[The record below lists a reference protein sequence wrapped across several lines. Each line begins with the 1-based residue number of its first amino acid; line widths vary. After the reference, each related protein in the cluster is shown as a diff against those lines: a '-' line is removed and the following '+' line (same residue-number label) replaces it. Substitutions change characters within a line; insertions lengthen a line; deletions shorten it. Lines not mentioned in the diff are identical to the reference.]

1 MTNRV
6 LLFSFCLSL
15 SFICTISS
23 DVFGQDSS
31 EAISG
36 VNFYFPKNAYRP
48 IVSEGIESYL
58 KELKA
63 YVDKNEDVQIKLDG
77 YAQDG
82 KNEEWNTRVSKY
94 RVRAMRDIL
103 IDYGISKSR
112 IEIEYFGKTGFIA
125 EDDSAKE
132 LAKNR
137 RVELR
142 IDSDS

>member
-1 MTNRV
+1 MTLIR
-6 LLFSFCLSL
+6 LSL
-15 SFICTISS
+15 SIFFTIICFSPTNIFAQSASDEISS
-23 DVFGQDSS
+23 
-31 EAISG
+31 

-48 IVSEGIESYL
+48 IVSDGIASYL

-63 YVDKNEDVQIKLDG
+63 FLDSHEDVNVKLDG

-94 RVRAMRDIL
+94 RVRALRDIL
-103 IDYGISKSR
+103 IDFGIRKNR

-125 EDDSAKE
+125 EDDSSKE
-132 LAKNR
+132 IAKNR

-142 IDSDS
+142 IKNKNS

>member
-1 MTNRV
+1 MTIRV
-6 LLFSFCLSL
+6 LLSCLIAIMLTSPAKL
-15 SFICTISS
+15 FAQEETL
-23 DVFGQDSS
+23 
-31 EAISG
+31 AISG

-48 IVSEGIESYL
+48 IVSDGIESYL

-63 YVDKNEDVQIKLDG
+63 YIDDNEDVLIKLDG

-103 IDYGISKSR
+103 IDYGISKNR

-125 EDDSAKE
+125 ENDSDKE

-142 IDSDS
+142 INSDL